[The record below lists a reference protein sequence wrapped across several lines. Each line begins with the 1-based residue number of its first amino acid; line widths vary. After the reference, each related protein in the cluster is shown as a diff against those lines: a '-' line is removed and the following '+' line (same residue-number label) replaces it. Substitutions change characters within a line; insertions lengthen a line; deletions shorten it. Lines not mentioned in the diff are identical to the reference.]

1 MLLVLRC
8 CSEKDLFDCIVFV
21 YLSSI
26 IAVPSDTRKDDLIP
40 KGMLN
45 DKGDKGLLPS
55 CELASV
61 KHLGKVDVD
70 VEWMGLSPSESLT
83 KMVWRMMPISVMS
96 LFQALSP
103 MLCSS
108 LLHSSCVG
116 GGRML
121 T

>member
-70 VEWMGLSPSESLT
+70 VE
-83 KMVWRMMPISVMS
+83 
-96 LFQALSP
+96 
-103 MLCSS
+103 
-108 LLHSSCVG
+108 
-116 GGRML
+116 
-121 T
+121 